1 MNHQVVTKVTG
12 RISDYFVVV
21 GLSEEFTQYPDCH
34 RDSNPKARSSN
45 PLKTRYYG
53 CITDRYPQENRK
65 DYALPDGVP
74 EFCFPNGLDIIDLNS
89 NNIITTMTTA
99 TTNATIAKKKIVD
112 PKNKIKPKFHSFVQ
126 TSENGSHILGC
137 CLTFYEPMDD
147 RLLSNFKAHMK
158 GLDGDSLTEPTLS
171 DCKLYVPR
179 CICLISHWAF
189 VTSIRAYVCSLY
201 KLTLPPNKLS
211 LPVERY
217 ICNFLDDVPSPPA
230 GKVDVTYYLHDTAI
244 SFRCPPA
251 NEPNVWSG
259 FPLFPLF
266 ECLSPENILAL
277 LGLVLTERSII
288 FVSSQL
294 SLLTLCAEAITSLI
308 YPLAW
313 THCYIPILPM
323 HNIGCLQVRSTFIYY
338 MHAISY
344 TL

>member
-21 GLSEEFTQYPDCH
+21 GLSEEFTQYPDSH
-34 RDSNPKARSSN
+34 RDSNSKTVPRN

-53 CITDRYPQENRK
+53 RITDRYPQENRK

-74 EFCFPNGLDIIDLNS
+74 EFCFPRGLDIIDLNS
-89 NNIITTMTTA
+89 STAATPANNMTTKRKSA
-99 TTNATIAKKKIVD
+99 D
-112 PKNKIKPKFHSFVQ
+112 PMSKIKPKFHSFVQ

-137 CLTFYEPMDD
+137 CLTFYEPMDEH
-147 RLLSNFKAHMK
+147 LLSNFRDHIKDLENCSVK
-158 GLDGDSLTEPTLS
+158 ESSLSE
-171 DCKLYVPR
+171 CKLYVPR
-179 CICLISHWAF
+179 CICLVSHWAF
-189 VTSIRAYVCSLY
+189 VTSIRAFVCSLY
-201 KLTLPPNKLS
+201 KLTLPPSTLS

-266 ECLSPENILAL
+266 ECLSPENILTL

-308 YPLAW
+308 YPMAW

-323 HNIGCLQVRSTFIYY
+323 HNIGCLQVCYSFVLVTMNNVLSIFR
-338 MHAISY
+338 
-344 TL
+344 L